1 MCAVNLTQGP
11 RRGSPVSRG
20 PVRRRFCARWL
31 SILFSTSLWAL
42 PWPGQSLLALRRNAS
57 SWPYL
62 RPGEFYPHIYNHFV
76 PPWLYTS
83 PPAISFPSPKLPM
96 CYLGCGDTSTHS
108 CRLAPPHCCRHQDLF
123 LVAQL
128 AMPSLFPERLCCH
141 PGPPCLLPCLFPVLL
156 DDLPHPT
163 AVHVA
168 LSRHTSPCRCGTPDA
183 WHRAWHMLD
192 TLCIQAKHV
201 NKQMNNGFPLS
212 VSTQPWEGEEG
223 SIYL

>member
-1 MCAVNLTQGP
+1 MAQHPFFHLSVGTALARPVTPGTEKERQLLAIPQARGVLPPHLQPLCPSLAIHEPTCHLLSLPKASHVLP
-11 RRGSPVSRG
+11 RLWGHFYPLMPAGSS
-20 PVRRRFCARWL
+20 
-31 SILFSTSLWAL
+31 
-42 PWPGQSLLALRRNAS
+42 SLLPTS
-57 SWPYL
+57 
-62 RPGEFYPHIYNHFV
+62 RPVLSGPAGDGRAAYN
-76 PPWLYTS
+76 
-83 PPAISFPSPKLPM
+83 
-96 CYLGCGDTSTHS
+96 
-108 CRLAPPHCCRHQDLF
+108 
-123 LVAQL
+123 
-128 AMPSLFPERLCCH
+128 AMPSLFPESLCCH

-156 DDLPHPT
+156 DGLPHPT

-201 NKQMNNGFPLS
+201 NKQMNNGFLLS